1 MSTLATATP
10 TPVGYVELL
19 RRNRNFRLLWSGE
32 IVSLLGDWFNL
43 IASASLVSQ
52 LTESGF
58 AIGSLFIVRMLAPFI
73 VSPIAGVVADRYN
86 RRRILLIADI
96 ARAVTVCGF
105 LLVREPDQ
113 VWLLYAL
120 TAVQLGI
127 SGFFFPT
134 RNAILPD
141 IVSPRELGA
150 ANAIASATWSVMLA
164 LGAALGGLVA
174 GAWGNRPAFIID
186 ALTFVVS
193 AVFILRIRYDQ
204 PPALEDT
211 GRTIGAALQQYFD
224 GLRYLRRHA
233 DILFIAL
240 HKAAVSLM
248 VSGGFQVVQVTIAE
262 QVFVIGR
269 GGGISMGL
277 MFALVGVGTGV
288 GPIVARVFTG
298 DRDRPLRIAILIGY
312 FLAALGLALAAPL
325 WSFGWVLFGTFIRG
339 IGAGTVWVFST
350 QLLLQLLPNRVR
362 GRIFATEF
370 AILTLMNATGAAAVG
385 SALDTDFTL
394 TTILLWMAALTIL
407 PGILWLL
414 WLAAGRLLEN
424 RDWGLEI
431 RE

>member
-1 MSTLATATP
+1 
-10 TPVGYVELL
+10 VGYVELL
-19 RRNRNFRLLWSGE
+19 RRNRNFRLLWTGE

-43 IASASLVSQ
+43 IASASLVAQ
-52 LTESGF
+52 LTQSGL
-58 AIGSLFIVRMLAPFI
+58 AVGSLFVVRMLAPFI
-73 VSPIAGVVADRYN
+73 MSPIAGVVADRYN
-86 RRRILLIADI
+86 RQRILVIADV
-96 ARAVTVCGF
+96 ARAITVCGF
-105 LLVREPDQ
+105 LLVREPGQ

-120 TAVQLGI
+120 TAIQLGI

-141 IVSPRELGA
+141 LVSPRELGA

-193 AVFILRIRYDQ
+193 AVFILRIRYEQ
-204 PPALEDT
+204 PPALADAAK
-211 GRTIGAALQQYFD
+211 TIGAALQQYLD

-269 GGGISMGL
+269 GGGTSMGL

-288 GPIVARVFTG
+288 GPIVARVFSG

-350 QLLLQLLPNRVR
+350 QLLLQLVPNHVR
-362 GRIFATEF
+362 GRVFATEF
-370 AILTLMNATGAAAVG
+370 ALFTLMSAIGAATIG
-385 SALDTDFTL
+385 SALDAGFTL
-394 TTILLWMAALTIL
+394 TTVLLWMAGLTIL

-414 WLAAGRLLEN
+414 WLAVGRRLEI
-424 RDWGLEI
+424 RDWGLVD
-431 RE
+431 